1 MLSLLLDTY
10 HKTYLAIRNILP
22 TVMTPDSLWAKQNGL
37 GEHYVCVYVHKQRK
51 STDITVIRGNITHVY
66 LCHDASDEPHIYSVG
81 MAEQCLLQP
90 EIKSSNSHVVR

>member
-37 GEHYVCVYVHKQRK
+37 GAHYICVYVHKQSK
-51 STDITVIRGNITHVY
+51 STDITVIRVNITHVY
-66 LCHDASDEPHIYSVG
+66 LCRNSLTFIQWVWQSSLFCSLKSNHQILMLSDKV
-81 MAEQCLLQP
+81 C
-90 EIKSSNSHVVR
+90 